1 MGRKAS
7 VITLSDED
15 RSYLETQTKAR
26 TIQAQTV
33 MRARILLLK
42 ADGLSID
49 AIADKVDMNRKS
61 IMLCINKYLEG
72 GVENAL
78 FDAPGRGRNA
88 EITDD
93 EKAWIISIACQ
104 KPVDLG
110 YSAEVWTRALLTKH
124 INKFAEEAG
133 HIRLST
139 VSQSKAR
146 TILEE
151 ADIKPNK
158 ITYYCENRDP
168 DFDQKMHNVLLVYKQ
183 LSLQFDERGQL
194 LPFAEDGQVV
204 HVLSYDEKPGIQ
216 AIANTSEDLL
226 PDESHRNISRD
237 YEYKRLGTV
246 ALLAGI
252 DLQTGEAIPL
262 VRDRH
267 SSKEYVEFLSLL
279 DAKYPKGDKIRLVLD
294 NLKVHTSEE
303 TRKYLAKVPGRFEFV
318 FTPKHGSW
326 LNLVEGFFSKL
337 TRQFLKGIRV
347 KTKEELVERI
357 YKYFEEVNDEP
368 VVYHWK
374 YKLDEIDPDE
384 EIQVETLPL
393 KKSS

>member
-1 MGRKAS
+1 MPDDRIRQHLSSAS
-7 VITLSDED
+7 PED
-15 RSYLETQTKAR
+15 TREQ
-26 TIQAQTV
+26 
-33 MRARILLLK
+33 
-42 ADGLSID
+42 
-49 AIADKVDMNRKS
+49 
-61 IMLCINKYLEG
+61 
-72 GVENAL
+72 ENT
-78 FDAPGRGRNA
+78 F
-88 EITDD
+88 
-93 EKAWIISIACQ
+93 
-104 KPVDLG
+104 
-110 YSAEVWTRALLTKH
+110 
-124 INKFAEEAG
+124 
-133 HIRLST
+133 
-139 VSQSKAR
+139 
-146 TILEE
+146 
-151 ADIKPNK
+151 
-158 ITYYCENRDP
+158 YCENRDP

-183 LSLQFDERGQL
+183 LSLQFDEHGQL
-194 LPFAEDGQVV
+194 LPFSEDGQVV

-216 AIANTSEDLL
+216 ATANTSEDLP
-226 PDESHRNISRD
+226 PDENHRNISRD

-267 SSKEYVEFLSLL
+267 SSREYVEFLSLI

-326 LNLVEGFFSKL
+326 LNLIEGFFSKL

-357 YKYFEEVNDEP
+357 YKYFDEVNADP

-374 YKLDEIDPDE
+374 YKLNEIDSKE

-393 KKSS
+393 KQSS